1 MTSVASAPP
10 RPPGRRVVGVLGGMG
25 PAASAH
31 FCLRLAQTT
40 AARRDQD
47 HLHVILDS
55 DPSVPD
61 RTAFLLGHGDDPVPA
76 LITMARRLAAAGAD
90 LLVMA
95 CNSASPFTAQVAG
108 AVPAE
113 MIDWAGES
121 VGALIAASP
130 PDPVVGLLATEGT
143 AASGVYQRYLKE
155 NGATVI
161 LPEQPMQALVTAA
174 IYDVKAG
181 APGLAD
187 GAIRCSMRPGAS
199 LRAARIPCSSP
210 APSFPCCSA
219 TPASS
224 GRRPPPMRST
234 RWPPGPLRWPAG
246 PCATRPA
253 GRRATRA
260 TRRSAIRAA
269 ERGATRAAFRSSP
282 RPPEEARPMGWSPK
296 LIDLTRPMT
305 RETIIEIADRIVAE
319 DSPYNEVKLRFLRS
333 RASRRWSGWRASGW
347 PRVRVRPA
355 QRRRGDPGE
364 LELGRLPAVRVRV
377 LARLQRERAGQPV
390 G

>member
-181 APGLAD
+181 APGLAGRRD
-187 GAIRCSMRPGAS
+187 SV
-199 LRAARIPCSSP
+199 LDAARSLTARGADSLLIACTELSLLFSDSGIEWP
-210 APSFPCCSA
+210 APA
-219 TPASS
+219 TDALDAVAVRTVALA
-224 GRRPPPMRST
+224 GGT
-234 RWPPGPLRWPAG
+234 LRD
-246 PCATRPA
+246 PA
-253 GRRATRA
+253 GRALRDA
-260 TRRSAIRAA
+260 
-269 ERGATRAAFRSSP
+269 G
-282 RPPEEARPMGWSPK
+282 
-296 LIDLTRPMT
+296 
-305 RETIIEIADRIVAE
+305 
-319 DSPYNEVKLRFLRS
+319 NE
-333 RASRRWSGWRASGW
+333 
-347 PRVRVRPA
+347 A
-355 QRRRGDPGE
+355 QRDTGSGAHRDPTSI
-364 LELGRLPAVRVRV
+364 P
-377 LARLQRERAGQPV
+377 
-390 G
+390 